1 VSHDYTVLSSTER
14 FANKVFRLVSDE
26 VCMPG
31 GGVATRDYLK
41 HVGVV
46 GVVALNERGEVL
58 LVQQY
63 RHPVGRR
70 MWELPAGLV
79 DVPGEPLVDAARRE
93 LAEEADVRAERWQP
107 LIDLHTTPGCSDEVM
122 RVFLARDL
130 SPVPDGERHQ
140 RGDEEAEI
148 VVRWVD
154 LDAAI
159 DEVLAGEITN
169 GPCQVGL
176 LTAARLRQDGSRS
189 TAA

>member
-1 VSHDYTVLSSTER
+1 MSHDYTVLSSTER
-14 FANKVFRLVSDE
+14 FSNKVFRLVSDE
-26 VCMPG
+26 VSMPG

-46 GVVALNERGEVL
+46 GVVALNKRDEVL

-63 RHPVGRR
+63 RHPVRRR
-70 MWELPAGLV
+70 MWELPAGLT

-93 LAEEADVRAERWQP
+93 LAEEADVRAESWQP
-107 LIDLHTTPGCSDEVM
+107 LIDLHTTPGCSDETM

-159 DEVLAGEITN
+159 GEVLAGGITN

-176 LTAARLRQDGSRS
+176 LAAARVRS
-189 TAA
+189 TGAQ